1 MESFKRWLLLQ
12 EIHHVSVYEDGELV
26 PFEVDGEEV
35 IAVDMKFEHYP
46 EEELKK
52 QLSHIDS
59 KFYGKLPNQDLYLV
73 RSPGKQLYLNLPL
86 TDSLNSPQIGGTEHW
101 PFIKMAM

>member
-12 EIHHVSVYEDGELV
+12 EIHHVSVYEDGELI

-52 QLSHIDS
+52 HNINL
-59 KFYGKLPNQDLYLV
+59 
-73 RSPGKQLYLNLPL
+73 LNKWTILINF
-86 TDSLNSPQIGGTEHW
+86 D
-101 PFIKMAM
+101 K